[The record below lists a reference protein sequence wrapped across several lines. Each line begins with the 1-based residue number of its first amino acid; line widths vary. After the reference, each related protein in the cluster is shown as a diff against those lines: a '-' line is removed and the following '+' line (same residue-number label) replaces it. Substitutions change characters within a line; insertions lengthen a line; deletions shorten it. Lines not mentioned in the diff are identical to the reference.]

1 MHDLTNK
8 VVVITGASRGI
19 GAAAAVEMA
28 KSGAK
33 VALLARNRD
42 AIDQIA
48 AEIGDAAIAIACDV
62 ADAEQVTAAFDQVA
76 SHFGQIDV
84 VINNAGIIDPIA
96 RLGDTEADA
105 WGALIDVNLKG
116 AFYGVQ
122 AALRHMPTGGTIITV
137 SSGAA
142 SNPIAGW
149 SAYCASKAGAAM
161 LTRCLDL
168 EYRDAGIRAFGLSPG
183 TVATQMQKD
192 IKASSVDNRVRQ
204 LDWSDHIPPEW
215 PARALAWMCTPAADD
230 LIGTEISLRDDD
242 IRSRA
247 GVYDA

>member
-1 MHDLTNK
+1 MHDLTDK

-33 VALLARNRD
+33 VALLARNKD

-48 AEIGDAAIAIACDV
+48 AGIGDAAIAVACDV
-62 ADAEQVTAAFDQVA
+62 ADADQVTAAFDQVV

-96 RLGDTEADA
+96 RLGDADADA
-105 WGALIDVNLKG
+105 WGNLIDVNLKG

-215 PARALAWMCTPAADD
+215 PAQALAWMCTPAADD

>member
-1 MHDLTNK
+1 MHDLTDK

-48 AEIGDAAIAIACDV
+48 ADIGDAAIAIACDV
-62 ADAEQVTAAFDQVA
+62 ADADQVAAAFDQIV
-76 SHFGQIDV
+76 SQFGQIDV

-96 RLGDTEADA
+96 RLGDADADA
-105 WGALIDVNLKG
+105 WGNLIDVNLKG

-230 LIGTEISLRDDD
+230 LIGTEISLRDED

-247 GVYDA
+247 GVYAA

>member
-1 MHDLTNK
+1 MHDLTDK

-48 AEIGDAAIAIACDV
+48 AGIGDAAIAIACDV
-62 ADAEQVTAAFDQVA
+62 ADADQVTVAFDQAV

-96 RLGDTEADA
+96 RLGDADADA
-105 WGALIDVNLKG
+105 WGTLIDVNLKG

-204 LDWSDHIPPEW
+204 MDWSDHIPPEW

>member
-1 MHDLTNK
+1 MHDLTDK

-48 AEIGDAAIAIACDV
+48 ADIGDAALAIGCDV
-62 ADAEQVTAAFDQVA
+62 ADADQVSAAFDQVV

-96 RLGDTEADA
+96 RLGDADAGA

-161 LTRCLDL
+161 LTRCVDL

-230 LIGTEISLRDDD
+230 LIGTDISLRDDD

>member
-1 MHDLTNK
+1 MHDLTDK

-33 VALLARNRD
+33 VALLARNKD

-48 AEIGDAAIAIACDV
+48 AGIGDAAIAVACDV
-62 ADAEQVTAAFDQVA
+62 ADADQVTAAFDQVV

-96 RLGDTEADA
+96 RLGDADADA
-105 WGALIDVNLKG
+105 WGNLIDVNLKG

>member
-1 MHDLTNK
+1 MHDLTDK

-48 AEIGDAAIAIACDV
+48 ADIGDAALAIGCDV
-62 ADAEQVTAAFDQVA
+62 ADADQVSAAFDQVV

-96 RLGDTEADA
+96 RLGDADADA

-161 LTRCLDL
+161 LTRCVDL

-215 PARALAWMCTPAADD
+215 PARALAWMCTAAADD
-230 LIGTEISLRDDD
+230 LIGTDISLRDDD

>member
-1 MHDLTNK
+1 MHDLTDK

-19 GAAAAVEMA
+19 GAAAAIEVA

-48 AEIGDAAIAIACDV
+48 ADIGDAAIAIACDV
-62 ADAEQVTAAFDQVA
+62 ANADQVTAAFDQVV

-96 RLGDTEADA
+96 RLGDADADA
-105 WGALIDVNLKG
+105 WGNLIDVNLKG

>member
-1 MHDLTNK
+1 MHDLTDK

-19 GAAAAVEMA
+19 GAAAAIEMA

-48 AEIGDAAIAIACDV
+48 ADIGDAAIAIACDV
-62 ADAEQVTAAFDQVA
+62 ANADQVTVAFDQVV

-96 RLGDTEADA
+96 RLGDADADA
-105 WGALIDVNLKG
+105 WGNLIDVNLKG

-192 IKASSVDNRVRQ
+192 IKDSSVDNRVRQ

>member
-1 MHDLTNK
+1 MHDLTDK

-28 KSGAK
+28 KSGGK

-48 AEIGDAAIAIACDV
+48 AGIGDAAIAVACDV
-62 ADAEQVTAAFDQVA
+62 ADADQVTAAFDQVV

-96 RLGDTEADA
+96 RLGDADADA
-105 WGALIDVNLKG
+105 WGNLIDVNLKG

>member
-1 MHDLTNK
+1 MHDLTDK

-33 VALLARNRD
+33 VALLARTRD

-48 AEIGDAAIAIACDV
+48 ADIGDVALAIGCDV
-62 ADAEQVTAAFDQVA
+62 ADAHQVSAAFDQVV

-96 RLGDTEADA
+96 RLGDADAGA

-142 SNPIAGW
+142 SSPIAGW

-161 LTRCLDL
+161 LTRCVDL

-230 LIGTEISLRDDD
+230 LIGTDISLRDDD